1 MAIVAHVSGVALG
14 PLIFMIILLMLGF
27 VKHINPERHLIF
39 YSRLTPLDCKTY
51 DLSVFKAQNKK
62 SLLKCHQKKKKN
74 VLKYLITISNI

>member
-1 MAIVAHVSGVALG
+1 MAIVAHVSDVALW

-39 YSRLTPLDCKTY
+39 FFLFDSIISDCKRY

-62 SLLKCHQKKKKN
+62 NSTQMSQKQKKKMF
-74 VLKYLITISNI
+74 